1 MILTVNHTFCTF
13 ETKNMS
19 QKTKVC
25 KDELGLYVTAGGWI
39 ARPFYGTKFKEGD
52 IIKTHHFGGSNV
64 AGVTSV
70 DKDGYNFKYNGIYER
85 WCTTGIMADEYNKKT
100 IKELKKNNDWY
111 EKMLTAQKII
121 YGEMNKNF
129 VP

>member
-1 MILTVNHTFCTF
+1 
-13 ETKNMS
+13 MS

-85 WCTTGIMADEYNKKT
+85 WCTTGIMASEYNKKT
-100 IKELKKNNDWY
+100 IKELKEINDWY

-121 YGEMNKNF
+121 YGELNKNF